1 MKKMIDWKTFKKG
14 HMAIELDNE
23 ADILEF
29 LEMAKDE
36 GIKLAADPGIY
47 VDVVINDKYKYFIY
61 TPYNTIGVK
70 NNVDLSYEE
79 VIYYRDIFTGNLP
92 SKESLMEFLN
102 GESYL

>member
-1 MKKMIDWKTFKKG
+1 
-14 HMAIELDNE
+14 MAIELDNE

-36 GIKLAADPGIY
+36 GIKLLADPSVY
-47 VDVVINDKYKYFIY
+47 VRAAINDKYKYFIY
-61 TPYNTIGVK
+61 TPYNTIGV
-70 NNVDLSYEE
+70 NDNVSLSYKE

-102 GESYL
+102 GGS

>member
-29 LEMAKDE
+29 LQMAKDE

-102 GESYL
+102 GGS

>member
-102 GESYL
+102 GGS